1 MRLPFRGILRH
12 PERPSDI
19 ANPAGTETGAF
30 LEDQTTLIPTS
41 PLHLHSFVAIQV
53 GSMKTPDL
61 SSEASYPDQR
71 PAWTNPSIPLIATI
85 SLCFLTSAFQE
96 KSRSHHLPMP
106 RKYNSCFP
114 TSVRKDLL
122 TPQSSASLL
131 DILQPANPDQL
142 EYDVQALTVCIQNG
156 FEASKLQVHT
166 HRKLV
171 SFWDKQL
178 AEVHRN
184 KSRTKA
190 RPDASSVQKLRR
202 FSTK

>member
-131 DILQPANPDQL
+131 PYLISCNLQTQTSSN
-142 EYDVQALTVCIQNG
+142 TTSK
-156 FEASKLQVHT
+156 AS
-166 HRKLV
+166 RY
-171 SFWDKQL
+171 
-178 AEVHRN
+178 A
-184 KSRTKA
+184 SRTPLKQA
-190 RPDASSVQKLRR
+190 ESKYTPIGSLFHSGTSS
-202 FSTK
+202 